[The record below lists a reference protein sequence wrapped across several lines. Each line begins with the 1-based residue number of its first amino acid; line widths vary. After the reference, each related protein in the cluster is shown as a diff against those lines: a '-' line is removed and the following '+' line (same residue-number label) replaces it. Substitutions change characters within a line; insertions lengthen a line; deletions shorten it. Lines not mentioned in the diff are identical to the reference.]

1 MEEPAA
7 ATHRGERT
15 AAAESGYLSMSAAVL
30 GEHGM
35 VRLREPLDA
44 KLFDLAV
51 RLLDGTYPKPFVID
65 HEGMRRLHFNL
76 AHIQSEMRIAEP
88 DALCA
93 GYTQAMMSFVLFR
106 PRPRHVMLMG
116 LGGGSLAKTC
126 HRHLPGAA
134 LTAVEMDAD
143 VIGFRDLF
151 CIPPDDSRWRVERA
165 EAHEYLIAARPRTD
179 VILLDVYDSKGLS
192 ASADN
197 AGFYRDLRG
206 ALRPGGLLVANVLGS
221 SDQGDAHLA
230 LIGEAFEARPWIL
243 EVRDEDNR
251 IAFAF
256 ADPPGRVDWPAVRH
270 RALEWSGRLG
280 FDLAAYADQLRRRWA
295 SREEDRD

>member
-1 MEEPAA
+1 MEELAA

-106 PRPRHVMLMG
+106 PRRRVSAAPRPRFRVHQASRSTLRATG
-116 LGGGSLAKTC
+116 WPTGDFPKPRSPGSL
-126 HRHLPGAA
+126 
-134 LTAVEMDAD
+134 
-143 VIGFRDLF
+143 
-151 CIPPDDSRWRVERA
+151 PPEPFES
-165 EAHEYLIAARPRTD
+165 AH
-179 VILLDVYDSKGLS
+179 
-192 ASADN
+192 
-197 AGFYRDLRG
+197 
-206 ALRPGGLLVANVLGS
+206 
-221 SDQGDAHLA
+221 
-230 LIGEAFEARPWIL
+230 
-243 EVRDEDNR
+243 
-251 IAFAF
+251 
-256 ADPPGRVDWPAVRH
+256 PP
-270 RALEWSGRLG
+270 
-280 FDLAAYADQLRRRWA
+280 
-295 SREEDRD
+295 